1 MYHKLFLEYYEV
13 YLVFCK
19 RGPFLFGLLWRH
31 SFKVN
36 SRLSIVV
43 GFRFVR
49 GAGELIFKIFERMRQ
64 KKDEWGPW
72 NKKVMSK
79 KWNGKIMY
87 QPTYAFL
94 AVTARNGEEV
104 ENPFPEKLFLELLLF
119 RIISSPSTFFLII
132 TTTSSGSSPPS
143 GPLIEWLIHWSF

>member
-1 MYHKLFLEYYEV
+1 MPRSKYNITIQIIYKTIINLMISFFKKEIQLYHKLFLEYYEV
-13 YLVFCK
+13 YYLVFCK

-87 QPTYAFL
+87 QPTYAFF
-94 AVTARNGEEV
+94 AVIDA
-104 ENPFPEKLFLELLLF
+104 FLYYLS
-119 RIISSPSTFFLII
+119 RK
-132 TTTSSGSSPPS
+132 
-143 GPLIEWLIHWSF
+143 